1 MIKNCF
7 RPICT
12 LVVLSLVSVALNAQ
26 GPDTATDSAKPLAN
40 AHAHN
45 DYEHDRPLLDALDEG
60 FTSIEADVFLVEGQL
75 LVAHNFINVAKD
87 RTLENLYLQPLQE
100 RAKEN
105 DGRVY
110 KDSQTVTLLVD
121 IKTNGKAAYAAL
133 DELLAKYDSIVSV
146 TTTGEYTEKAVT
158 VIISGDRPITEIERS
173 EPRRAGIDGRLSDL
187 DSDKSTDLFPL
198 ISDNWTTHFRYRG
211 VGTMPEAEREKLNGI
226 VARAHAKGR
235 RVRFWAT
242 PESPVIWQELK
253 TAGVDLI
260 GTDDLEKLSKF
271 LRSSK

>member
-1 MIKNCF
+1 MI
-7 RPICT
+7 RILGPIRT
-12 LVVLSLVSVALNAQ
+12 LTVLALFSAALNAQ
-26 GPDTATDSAKPLAN
+26 GLDAPAASGTPLAN

-45 DYEHDRPLLDALDEG
+45 DYEHDRPLLDALDQG
-60 FTSIEADVFLVEGQL
+60 FTSIEADVFLVDGQL
-75 LVAHNFINVAKD
+75 LVAHNFVNVSKD

-100 RAKEN
+100 RAKDN

-110 KDSQTVTLLVD
+110 KDGPTVTLLID
-121 IKTNGKAAYAAL
+121 IKTNGKAAYSAL

-146 TTTGEYTEKAVT
+146 TKAGEHTTKAVT
-158 VIISGDRPITEIERS
+158 VIISGDRPIQEIEKS

-187 DSDKSTDLFPL
+187 DSDKSADLLPL
-198 ISDNWTTHFRYRG
+198 ISDNWTTLFRYRG

-242 PESPVIWQELK
+242 PESPELWHDLRA
-253 TAGVDLI
+253 AGVDLI
-260 GTDDLEKLSKF
+260 GTDDLETLSTF